1 VSKTAKKKVSIWS
14 GKKYGKSVVREH
26 ARHTYGSKS
35 TAVLSPTV
43 KSFAPAKVIQRV
55 ANGLPFREI
64 EALRAEID
72 ESLESLGRYLSISRS
87 TLQRRRAERRL
98 SQQESDRVLRFFRLL
113 RHATKV
119 FGDVSRARQWL
130 KFPQRGLGGA
140 IPLDYASTEVGARE
154 VENLLGRIDY
164 GVYS

>member
-1 VSKTAKKKVSIWS
+1 MKTAKKKVRRWS
-14 GKKYGKSVVREH
+14 GKKISRIRVREH
-26 ARHTYGSKS
+26 APRTYGSKAAFL
-35 TAVLSPTV
+35 TG
-43 KSFAPAKVIQRV
+43 KFAPAEAIQRV
-55 ANGLPFREI
+55 GKGLPFKEI
-64 EALRAEID
+64 EMLRVEID
-72 ESLESLGRYLSISRS
+72 EPLESLGRHLSISRS

-98 SQQESDRVLRFFRLL
+98 SPQESDRVLRFSRLL

-140 IPLDYASTEVGARE
+140 VPLDYASTEVGARE